1 MSELSRLR
9 AKLGIDALA
18 LLPYEGD
25 GIQFVN
31 EKKDFG
37 PSVGGV
43 ITLEAGKTYYVIGDI
58 DLQGDRLETGGV
70 VTLLG
75 TSSETASIT
84 STGLADGTPL
94 FTSRYTIPVR
104 FITFKNVHTAI
115 YIDDDSGANAPLAV
129 DWLGVN
135 FLNVTVIG
143 EIGTVGNF
151 IYDTGAFLGSQ
162 GLTFTGTVG
171 TVGFA
176 NSLFQGDGT
185 ADSIIEITSTAT
197 FTRRFRI
204 IYSSVVAFSSTVGI
218 TVSSSATIPVE
229 GFILDT
235 VNFSG
240 GSTYVSGITSDDNKS
255 RWSECRGIPN
265 SSAISSYYMNGNA
278 TATVISAIGTAV
290 KVAGTTTS
298 AAITQK
304 FTNTNNRSTYNGA
317 ILRDF
322 KVTAV
327 LSADSGNNNEVGIYI
342 AKNGTL
348 ITESEVYITTNA
360 GGRAEGGVAQT
371 IVALTQDDYIEI
383 FVENSTAIANITV
396 SELSV
401 IVEAL
406 N

>member
-84 STGLADGTPL
+84 STGLADDTPL

-104 FITFKNVHTAI
+104 FITFKNVHTAL

-135 FLNVTVIG
+135 FLNVTVVG
-143 EIGTVGNF
+143 EIGTVDNF
-151 IYDTGAFLGSQ
+151 IYDTGAFLDSQ

-176 NSLFQGDGT
+176 NSIFQGDGT
-185 ADSIIEITSTAT
+185 ADSLMEITSTAT

-204 IYSSVVAFSSTVGI
+204 IYSSVVAFTDTVGI

-240 GSTYVSGITSDDNKS
+240 GSTYVSGITSDNNKS

-265 SSAISSYYMNGNA
+265 SSAISGYYMNGNT

-304 FTNTNNRSTYNGA
+304 FTNTDNRSTYNGA

-322 KVTAV
+322 KVTVV
-327 LSADSGNNNEVGIYI
+327 LSANSGNNNEIGIYI

-348 ITESEVYITTNA
+348 ITESEIYITTNA
-360 GGRAEGGVAQT
+360 GGRAEGGVVQT
-371 IVALTQDDYIEI
+371 IVALTQDDYIEV
-383 FVENSTAIANITV
+383 FVENSTSDTNITV